1 MAESS
6 PQFPAT
12 IAIIN
17 DYVTGDVDAPTTA
30 AKLAKPIEQAYST
43 ADHGVARYNEEMAA
57 RNQRTHWSPEEAF
70 EKVMSMSP
78 SALWPKQVPK
88 PFVSSWYNWAPFMLI
103 CPSGDPNR
111 MFLSLVP
118 R

>member
-6 PQFPAT
+6 PRFSAN

-30 AKLAKPIEQAYST
+30 ARLAKPIEQAYST
-43 ADHGVARYNEEMAA
+43 ADHGVALYNEEMVA

-70 EKVMSMSP
+70 EKVMSMFP
-78 SALWPKQVPK
+78 R
-88 PFVSSWYNWAPFMLI
+88 PFAPNKSQTLLFLLMLI
-103 CPSGDPNR
+103 CPSGDPNS
-111 MFLSLVP
+111 MFLSLVS